1 MDQLDTKTVSMISL
15 AAGIAC
21 NHPAMGQ
28 CQLKRLRDLGVSEDD
43 LNALVEI
50 ARHIRDEAHQEL
62 DHKFDQAAE
71 LGQADGSQKPD
82 EPPTPLNVA
91 SPKETSEACGCTPTK
106 SGQSCC

>member
-1 MDQLDTKTVSMISL
+1 MNQLDTKTLSMISL

-28 CQLKRLRDLGVSEDD
+28 CQLKRLRDLGVSEES
-43 LNALVEI
+43 LAAVVEI

-71 LGQADGSQKPD
+71 LI
-82 EPPTPLNVA
+82 EPKMPAAKTEAEAHSDTEP
-91 SPKETSEACGCTPTK
+91 EACGCSPTK
-106 SGQSCC
+106 SGQACC